1 MTKKKVPLITF
12 IAACAVAGSLLTA
25 GTGAAQASTS
35 AETPMSAVLSVRYNG
50 RGRVR
55 LLDQNGNYQN
65 QYVSRNSK
73 WKVFGYRQVNGQTLY
88 RIGNEKQYI
97 SAVYTNLGSRPAS
110 DSGYKTENS
119 GQETHLNGTIR
130 VSYSG
135 RGGVRL
141 LNGQGQFM
149 SQVVKKNS
157 LWHVFAKKT
166 INHEVMYRLG
176 SDSQWIPAKYVVW
189 VASSSAVKS
198 ENAGQY
204 RQNHMVLPAGYTRA
218 NLLAAYKNPWTAT
231 TMKAAS
237 KKGIVNNV
245 FYPESKADDQMLVN
259 PTNLTAAQ
267 HAEISNFACRI
278 INEARRQVGSGQL
291 VVDARTQKLANDIA
305 TEYQNNNKGINDSD
319 HYIAGI
325 VRAAQKNGLYITGN
339 AVEDE
344 GGFYAGDTV
353 SMTMLKSYIYWNIKQ
368 MLFGGAISDN
378 GPFNEFYHAG
388 DLLNVRGEAD
398 DYQSGSFAL
407 SFSRQSSLI
416 STHFIH
422 VSQLGF
428 SYWK

>member
-1 MTKKKVPLITF
+1 MTKNKAQLMTF
-12 IAACAVAGSLLTA
+12 LAACAVAGSLLTA
-25 GTGAAQASTS
+25 GTEKAQAST
-35 AETPMSAVLSVRYNG
+35 ETPMSAVLSVRYNG

-55 LLDQNGNYQN
+55 LLDQNGNYQS
-65 QYVSRNSK
+65 QYVSRNTK
-73 WKVFGYRQVNGQTLY
+73 WRVFGYRQVNGQTLY

-97 SAVYTNLGSRPAS
+97 PAQFTNLGSRPAS
-110 DSGYKTENS
+110 DSGYQSINN

-130 VSYSG
+130 VNYNG

-141 LNGQGQFM
+141 LNSQGAFM

-176 SDSQWIPAKYVVW
+176 SDKQWIPARYVAW
-189 VASSSAVKS
+189 VASSSAVKP
-198 ENAGQY
+198 ENTGQY
-204 RQNHMVLPAGYTRA
+204 RQNHLLLPAGYTRT
-218 NLLAAYKNPWTAT
+218 NLLVAYKNPWTAV

-237 KKGIVNNV
+237 RQGIIRNN

-267 HAEISNFACRI
+267 QEEISNFACRI
-278 INEARRQVGSGQL
+278 INEARQQISSGQL
-291 VVDARTQKLANDIA
+291 SIDARTQKLANDIA
-305 TEYQNNNKGINDSD
+305 AEYQNNNKGINDSD
-319 HYIAGI
+319 HYIEGI
-325 VRAAQKNGLYITGN
+325 VRAARKNGLDINGN

-344 GGFYAGDTV
+344 GGFYAGDTI
-353 SMTMLKSYIYWNIKQ
+353 SMTMLKSYVYWNIKQ

-407 SFSRQSSLI
+407 SFSRQGSLV

-428 SYWK
+428 LYWR